1 MIVEPDPEKA
11 FEYSN
16 PCFGQIGFLQHT
28 CCLIRECAW
37 HRIPLVR
44 QIRSKIWKSVVL
56 FYQDS
61 RIAHDCPI
69 SNLAIHPPILPSII
83 PMHVVYLCV
92 LDISECF
99 LPCVLPMHIIHIC
112 NYAICMSTFALI
124 YPPINLHRLSFWS
137 CWTAPWGLPKTGSLQ
152 VWQIASNF
160 FWITISSCSLQVQKY
175 DFI

>member
-28 CCLIRECAW
+28 CCLIRECSW

-44 QIRSKIWKSVVL
+44 QIRFQNLKICCSFL
-56 FYQDS
+56 PGLQD
-61 RIAHDCPI
+61 CTWL
-69 SNLAIHPPILPSII
+69 SNLQSSYPSPHPSIHHTYACCLSMR
-83 PMHVVYLCV
+83 PRYLWMFSTMCFTYAYHSYMQLCNMHVYL
-92 LDISECF
+92 S
-99 LPCVLPMHIIHIC
+99 
-112 NYAICMSTFALI
+112 
-124 YPPINLHRLSFWS
+124 INLSTYQLTPLENLS

-160 FWITISSCSLQVQKY
+160 FLNHHCSCSLQVQNY
-175 DFI
+175 VF